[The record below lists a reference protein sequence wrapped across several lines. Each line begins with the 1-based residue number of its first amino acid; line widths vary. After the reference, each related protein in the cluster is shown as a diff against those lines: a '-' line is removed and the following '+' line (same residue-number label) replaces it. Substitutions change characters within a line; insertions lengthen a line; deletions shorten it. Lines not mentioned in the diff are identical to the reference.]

1 MWVRE
6 CVYVDENRYI
16 HQLTKIERTKQT
28 NKTLRKG
35 PLKVVNINCYVLQAE
50 MFASLCLRTKHIFP
64 IGHMPRVKRRTKSHL
79 IRPWNRGKSDVPVAP
94 SRKQFYL
101 FTFFRCHIKAKN
113 NYFINRFILE
123 SESITITRLILLF
136 RNVKAC
142 KYLHWQNLQPASRYK
157 DSCSEL
163 SKTTVHLT
171 SSLQARMTL
180 RTIRAKNTHL
190 GLKSYLTTWNY

>member
-1 MWVRE
+1 MRFPRLRQTKCSHKKEVVTAEGFIALKSQWEAWLVKLKRTDLSPLFVMWVRE

-50 MFASLCLRTKHIFP
+50 MFASLCLPTKHIFP

-79 IRPWNRGKSDVPVAP
+79 IRSWNRGKSDVPVAP

-101 FTFFRCHIKAKN
+101 FTFFRCHIKVKN

-123 SESITITRLILLF
+123 SESITTTRLTLLF
-136 RNVKAC
+136 RNV
-142 KYLHWQNLQPASRYK
+142 
-157 DSCSEL
+157 
-163 SKTTVHLT
+163 
-171 SSLQARMTL
+171 
-180 RTIRAKNTHL
+180 
-190 GLKSYLTTWNY
+190 